1 VNKRYLTRSDIR
13 LEPLAE
19 RHLDA
24 VAALVEDPDV
34 LRFTRVPEPPP
45 PGFERLWLDRYE
57 SSRIDGSAEG
67 FAALDPTG
75 AFVGLGLAPTIDR
88 DSGEVE
94 LGYIVAPAARGRGA
108 ATAILSLLTAW
119 AFDSAG
125 ALRIVLII
133 DVANAASERVA
144 ARCGYTR
151 EGVLRSLHLK
161 QDKRI
166 DAAIWSRLPSDPPAP
181 ASGSTNAP
189 AWR

>member
-19 RHLDA
+19 RHLDD
-24 VAALVEDPDV
+24 VDALLDDADV

-45 PGFERLWLDRYE
+45 ANFPRIWLDRYE
-57 SSRIDGSAEG
+57 SARVDGSAEG
-67 FAALDPTG
+67 FAALDASG

-88 DSGEVE
+88 SSGEVE

-108 ATAILSLLTAW
+108 ATAILDQLTAW
-119 AFDSAG
+119 AFTSVG

-144 ARCGYTR
+144 QRCGYTR
-151 EGVLRSLHLK
+151 EGVLRSLYLK
-161 QDKRI
+161 PGRRI
-166 DAAIWSRLPSDPPAP
+166 DAAIWSRLASD
-181 ASGSTNAP
+181 
-189 AWR
+189 